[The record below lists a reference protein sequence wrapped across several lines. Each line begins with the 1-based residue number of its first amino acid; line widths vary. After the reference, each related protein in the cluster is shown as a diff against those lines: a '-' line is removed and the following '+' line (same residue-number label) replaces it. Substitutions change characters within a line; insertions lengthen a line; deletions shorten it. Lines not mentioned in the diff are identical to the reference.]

1 MEKEKG
7 LSRVWRCVLGIV
19 GRVPVGVASCVAV
32 AAVLWLTLA
41 PKPLPDNDFG
51 RIPGLD
57 KIVHAC
63 MFGGLFLIICADV
76 AARGGRDAARG
87 RGDDKN
93 SAAISAGAE
102 TAAVVAGV
110 VSVAFGAVIELTQD
124 AMGLGRGG
132 DLWDFIADAAGVA
145 AAAFILRR
153 VQWRCCRLER

>member
-1 MEKEKG
+1 MKCDKG
-7 LSRVWRCVLGIV
+7 LGTVWSRVLGIV
-19 GRVPVGVASCVAV
+19 GHVPVGVVSCVAV

-41 PKPLPDNDFG
+41 PKPLPDNDLG
-51 RIPGLD
+51 LIPGLD

-63 MFGGLFLIICADV
+63 MFGGLFLIMCADV
-76 AARGGRDAARG
+76 AARGS
-87 RGDDKN
+87 GDDKN

-102 TAAVVAGV
+102 TAAVIAGI

-153 VQWRCCRLER
+153 VQWRCCRQER